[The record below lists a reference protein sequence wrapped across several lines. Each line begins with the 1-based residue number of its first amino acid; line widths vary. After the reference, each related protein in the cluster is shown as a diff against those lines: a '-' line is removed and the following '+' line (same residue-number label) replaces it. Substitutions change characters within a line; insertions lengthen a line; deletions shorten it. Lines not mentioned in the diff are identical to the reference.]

1 MYVGTDLG
9 RLDHVGQTAFFRMFS
24 IPELFKNKIPN
35 HWRSLKLSVLKKKKK
50 NSA

>member
-35 HWRSLKLSVLKKKKK
+35 H
-50 NSA
+50 